1 MVFIPL
7 TALQL
12 ALIVTF
18 LVVVSELITVSVLFT
33 ILGVFETGVL
43 QKGGSVS
50 LSHHQRR
57 LKYLT
62 IVLTLAFVGLE
73 VLFSLS
79 SETAFEKISRG
90 QTCTSLVPRSENAS
104 QEGDVDISNQE
115 ADVILSKCRTL
126 NGTTFTQA
134 LGNFSLVSSNVS
146 CADTSLY
153 SFNASERVMRVLLD
167 EKKECMELTIV
178 GSSETVLSCIFYD
191 FVDGILF
198 LSTSRHPSGSAEGSE
213 VEQEFLPTKL
223 NFNASMSFIRGVAR
237 NVLQLYRPEVV
248 VTDALT
254 VRRVSFTTAVRRE
267 CNFEVGSKEGTKV
280 PVYVIVIFV
289 AIGAALLL
297 ASVGIVLVS
306 RKRRFID
313 LSDPFI
319 WIENYE
325 DNFHSQNVQVQL
337 SEEDGKLCLSGLV
350 YHTSGHC

>member
-7 TALQL
+7 TPLQL

-33 ILGVFETGVL
+33 IIGLFETGVL

-73 VLFSLS
+73 VLFSFS

-90 QTCTSLVPRSENAS
+90 QTCTSLVPRSENTS
-104 QEGDVDISNQE
+104 QEGDVEISNQE

-146 CADTSLY
+146 CADTPLY
-153 SFNASERVMRVLLD
+153 SFNASERVMRFLLD
-167 EKKECMELTIV
+167 EKKECVEDPIV
-178 GSSETVLSCIFYD
+178 GSSEFDFLCVFYD

-198 LSTSRHPSGSAEGSE
+198 LTTSPHPSSSAEGSE

-223 NFNASMSFIRGVAR
+223 NFNASMSLIRVVAR
-237 NVLQLYRPEVV
+237 NVLQLYLSELVV
-248 VTDALT
+248 IDALT
-254 VRRVSFTTAVRRE
+254 MRRVSFTTAVRRE
-267 CNFEVGSKEGTKV
+267 CNFEVGSKKGTNV

-289 AIGAALLL
+289 TIGAALLL

-306 RKRRFID
+306 RKRKFID
-313 LSDPFI
+313 ISDPFN
-319 WIENYE
+319 WMQTY
-325 DNFHSQNVQVQL
+325 DGSFHSKNVQVQL
-337 SEEDGKLCLSGLV
+337 SEEGGKLCLSGTLNA
-350 YHTSGHC
+350 